1 MGSAVA
7 SKLSFSRSR
16 EDPDVAR
23 KVVYGSPPEC
33 GVEYAKAL
41 AAQVEEDGMVGSIG
55 LLVEELS
62 RPGPRQ
68 RSPPP
73 PPLALMD
80 GQEEEEDGDSPAAAT
95 TTLALANEEATKMEE
110 NAMVLSPLTPAS
122 PANPHDDSVR
132 AKDRLAAA
140 YELQLSPYSKAVR
153 QLELVNYVEQAT
165 GDTFHSFEI
174 IAAAEKLQ
182 VDAVRALLE
191 AGADPNSLGPAV
203 RVALDTRGGYT
214 QSPIKGSSQVTA
226 LHVAAAVRK
235 NRGDRVKD
243 LIDTLV
249 EYKADVM
256 KVTPTNAET
265 PLHLACYFGNAKAVK
280 ALLSHVGRK
289 KIRGY
294 VNLRSSWGH
303 TALTL
308 AASRGHGEVCELLL
322 RNEADPTARVPSE
335 GDRSAAEIALVSGF
349 KKLSAKLGNAQPLP
363 PIAVDVYSN
372 VRRPSAKAAVEAAGG
387 SQTDPDALWVK
398 LEQPKSPTGMIWYN
412 KLSGNYH
419 VAENN

>member
-1 MGSAVA
+1 
-7 SKLSFSRSR
+7 
-16 EDPDVAR
+16 
-23 KVVYGSPPEC
+23 
-33 GVEYAKAL
+33 
-41 AAQVEEDGMVGSIG
+41 MVGNIG

-62 RPGPRQ
+62 SPGPPQ

-80 GQEEEEDGDSPAAAT
+80 GQGGRRRRSCCGDHDSSA
-95 TTLALANEEATKMEE
+95 EATKMEE
-110 NAMVLSPLTPAS
+110 NAMVLYSPLSPSS

-140 YELQLSPYSKAVR
+140 YELQLSPYSKAVSLAEANFFAR
-153 QLELVNYVEQAT
+153 FPAA
-165 GDTFHSFEI
+165 TFHSFEI

-191 AGADPNSLGPAV
+191 TGADPNSLGPAV
-203 RVALDTRGGYT
+203 RVALDTRGGYA
-214 QSPIKGSSQVTA
+214 QSPIKGASQVTA

-249 EYKADVM
+249 AYNADVM

-265 PLHLACYFGNAKAVK
+265 PLHLAGYFGNAKAVK
-280 ALLSHVGRK
+280 ALLSHVGSK

-322 RNEADPTARVPSE
+322 RNEADPTTRVPSE
-335 GDRSAAEIALVSGF
+335 GDRTAAEIALVSGF

-387 SQTDPDALWVK
+387 AQTDPDALWVK

>member
-7 SKLSFSRSR
+7 SKLPFSRSR

-33 GVEYAKAL
+33 GIEYAKAL
-41 AAQVEEDGMVGSIG
+41 AAQVEEDGMVGNIG

-62 RPGPRQ
+62 SPGPPQ

-73 PPLALMD
+73 PSLALMD
-80 GQEEEEDGDSPAAAT
+80 GREEDGDSPAAAT

-110 NAMVLSPLTPAS
+110 NAMVLYSPLSPSS

-165 GDTFHSFEI
+165 GATFHSFEI

-191 AGADPNSLGPAV
+191 TGADPNSLGPAV
-203 RVALDTRGGYT
+203 RVALDTRGGYA
-214 QSPIKGSSQVTA
+214 QSPIKGASQVTA

-249 EYKADVM
+249 EFKADVM

-265 PLHLACYFGNAKAVK
+265 PLHLAGYFGNAKAVK
-280 ALLSHVGRK
+280 ALLSHVGSK
-289 KIRGY
+289 KIRG
-294 VNLRSSWGH
+294 
-303 TALTL
+303 
-308 AASRGHGEVCELLL
+308 GHGEVCELLL
-322 RNEADPTARVPSE
+322 RNEADPTTRW
-335 GDRSAAEIALVSGF
+335 
-349 KKLSAKLGNAQPLP
+349 
-363 PIAVDVYSN
+363 
-372 VRRPSAKAAVEAAGG
+372 AGCG
-387 SQTDPDALWVK
+387 ILM
-398 LEQPKSPTGMIWYN
+398 SPGAI
-412 KLSGNYH
+412 
-419 VAENN
+419 